1 MDGKTVCDILSTI
14 TTQLLAP
21 IKQLLT
27 ISATLV
33 FLYGVI
39 EFIAGASSEDART
52 KGKKHMI
59 WGLVGL
65 VIIMIYMGIIIILQ
79 NFFGL
84 KLDNFCVWQS

>member
-1 MDGKTVCDILSTI
+1 MEGKTVCDILSTI
-14 TTQLLAP
+14 ATQLISP
-21 IKQLLT
+21 VKNLLV
-27 ISATLV
+27 ILGTLV
-33 FLYGVI
+33 FIYGVV

-59 WGLVGL
+59 WGIAGL
-65 VIIMIYMGIIIILQ
+65 VIIMGAMAMITILQ

>member
-1 MDGKTVCDILSTI
+1 MEGKTICDILTTI
-14 TTQLLAP
+14 TTQLIAP
-21 IKQLLT
+21 VKSLLW
-27 ISATLV
+27 ILGTLI

-59 WGLVGL
+59 WGIVGL
-65 VIIMIYMGIIIILQ
+65 VIIMGAMAIIAILQ

-84 KLDNFCVWQS
+84 RLDNFCV

>member
-1 MDGKTVCDILSTI
+1 MEGKTICDILNTI
-14 TTQLLAP
+14 TTQLIAP
-21 IKQLLT
+21 VKSLLW
-27 ISATLV
+27 ILATLV

-59 WGLVGL
+59 WGIVGL
-65 VIIMIYMGIIIILQ
+65 VIIMGAMTMITILQ

-84 KLDNFCVWQS
+84 KLDNFCVWPS

>member
-1 MDGKTVCDILSTI
+1 MEGKTICDILTTI
-14 TTQLLAP
+14 TTQLIAP
-21 IKQLLT
+21 VKSLLW
-27 ISATLV
+27 ILGTLI

-59 WGLVGL
+59 WGIVGL
-65 VIIMIYMGIIIILQ
+65 VIIMGAMAIIAILQ

-84 KLDNFCVWQS
+84 KLDNFCV